1 MPKPRKPGTD
11 VVKTTLLMPADLWKA
26 AKMRALEERVDL
38 RDVLLTALRRYLAQT
53 KKEGA

>member
-1 MPKPRKPGTD
+1 M
-11 VVKTTLLMPADLWKA
+11 VKTTLLMPADLWKA